1 MQAIPAASIV
11 MEDNF
16 KDFFT
21 QTKQVVKSY
30 AEKRLELLRL
40 QTTLKTSQA
49 LGLFFSLFI
58 VFFILLFVIVFA
70 GMWFSFWLAE
80 KTGSYATGFGI
91 STGILALLFLVAL
104 VLRKPLIQTPVAN
117 IVAREIANDEDDFEE
132 EEEL

>member
-1 MQAIPAASIV
+1 

-16 KDFFT
+16 KDFFS
-21 QTKQVVKSY
+21 QTKATVKVY
-30 AEKRLELLRL
+30 AEKRLELLKL
-40 QTTLKTSQA
+40 QTALKTSQA

-80 KTGSYATGFGI
+80 RTGSYATGFGI
-91 STGILALLFLVAL
+91 STGILLLLFVLALL
-104 VLRKPLIQTPVAN
+104 LRKPLLQTPVAN
-117 IVAREIANDEDDFEE
+117 IVAREIANDDDDFEE